1 MTYDELKKLDSEY
14 YMKTFGT
21 RLPAVFTGGS
31 GAVLTDAEGKEYID
45 FLAGIAVNCLGYSD
59 EGFQAVL
66 KGQVDSG
73 VIHTCNYFYN
83 EPQARLAQLL
93 CEKTGM
99 DRVFFGNSGAEA
111 NECALKLAKKYAYSK
126 GKDSDRFVALKK
138 SFHGRTLFTLSATG
152 QEKFHEPF
160 RPTAYDFTY
169 IDANDM
175 EAAKSAVTADKCGVI
190 VEVIQGESGV
200 LPLREEFVSLIRAL
214 CTEADVPLIIDE
226 VQTGMG
232 RTGRLLAQEHY
243 GVKADITTLA
253 KALGNGVPIGACL
266 ASGPVVDAFGPGDHG
281 STFGGNPLACA
292 AGLYVTERIDDRMLS
307 HIENM
312 GAYFREQLEFLMA
325 KYPEFIVG
333 VRGKGL
339 LLGAELS
346 GKADAHAV
354 QDELIKKGFVIGTAG
369 GNTLRFAP
377 PYIIMQKQIGLLI
390 ETLDRLFQ

>member
-21 RLPAVFTGGS
+21 RLPVVFTGGS
-31 GAVLTDAEGKEYID
+31 GAVLTDEGGKEYID

-59 EGFQAVL
+59 AGFEAAL
-66 KGQVDSG
+66 KNQMNTG

-83 EPQARLAQLL
+83 EPQTRLAQLL
-93 CEKTGM
+93 CEKIGC

-111 NECALKLAKKYAYSK
+111 NECALKLAKKYAYGK
-126 GKDSDRFVALKK
+126 GKNSSRFVALRK
-138 SFHGRTLFTLSATG
+138 SFHGRTLLTLSATG

-175 EAAKSAVTADKCGVI
+175 NAAKSAVTADKCGVI
-190 VEVIQGESGV
+190 LEVIQGESGV

-243 GVKADITTLA
+243 GIRADIITLA
-253 KALGNGVPIGACL
+253 KALGNGLPIGACL
-266 ASGPVVDAFGPGDHG
+266 ASGSFADAFGPGDHG

-292 AGLYVTERIDDRMLS
+292 AGLYVTEKIDGQMLS
-307 HIENM
+307 HVGNM
-312 GAYFREQLEFLMA
+312 GAYFQSQLELLME
-325 KYPEFIVG
+325 KHPEIIVD

-346 GKADAHAV
+346 EKADAHAV
-354 QDELIKKGFVIGTAG
+354 QRTLLKDGFVIGTAG
-369 GNTLRFAP
+369 VNTLRFAP
-377 PYIIMQKQIGLLI
+377 PYIITQKQIDLLI